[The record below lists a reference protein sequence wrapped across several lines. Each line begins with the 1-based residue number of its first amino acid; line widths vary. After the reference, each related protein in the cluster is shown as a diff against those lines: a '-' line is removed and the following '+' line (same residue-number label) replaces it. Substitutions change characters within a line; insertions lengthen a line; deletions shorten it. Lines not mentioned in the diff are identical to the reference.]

1 MLNCREKI
9 GEGKEER
16 ERALGTHETLT
27 KGLTFMTLEAWG
39 RGREGEVK
47 KVLKEK
53 KNGG

>member
-9 GEGKEER
+9 GREKRKR

-39 RGREGEVK
+39 RGRERVR
-47 KVLKEK
+47 
-53 KNGG
+53 